1 LDDHAGTLGGIPIN
15 TMNLDDYGWNK
26 SWETQFLEAG
36 GNDDVV
42 PARVTAVYSDRFEV
56 ATAAGTKEAVMTGRL
71 RYNTTYAARK
81 PSIGDWVMAVPNPH
95 GPYAIR
101 SVLPRETC
109 LQRQGVDGNVEAQVI
124 GANIHRCML
133 LQALVGDFNLARL
146 DRYLSVI
153 WDAGIT
159 PLLVLTKADLLSEE
173 EVNDHRARAE
183 DYSPGL
189 DVVAVSSISGYGVD
203 RLRSLLTPGTTNV
216 AIGSSG
222 VGKSTL
228 LNLLL
233 GEEKMDTADVR
244 QDDQRGRHT
253 TTHRQMFR
261 LPGGALFIDTPG
273 MREIGLFNYD
283 GVKTAFADIA
293 RIAARCKFTDCT
305 HTDEPECA
313 VREALA
319 SGDLDPDRWESFQK
333 LKGEERF
340 LQAKEIKLGK
350 KISKA
355 RIKRQKVHYKDFKR
369 GRYVDVDDDY

>member
-1 LDDHAGTLGGIPIN
+1 LPGDLDPIYN
-15 TMNLDDYGWNK
+15 PSTMRIDDYGWNEK
-26 SWETQFLEAG
+26 WETRFLNAG
-36 GNDDVV
+36 GGDDVV
-42 PARVTAVYSDRFEV
+42 PARVTAVYSDRFEI
-56 ATAAGTKEAVMTGRL
+56 ATAVGSKEAVMTGRL
-71 RYNTTYAARK
+71 RYNATYAARK
-81 PSIGDWVMAVPNPH
+81 PAIGDWVIAIPNPH

-124 GANIHRCML
+124 GANIDRCML

-153 WDAGIT
+153 WDAEIT
-159 PLLVLTKADLLSEE
+159 PLLILTKADLLSEE
-173 EVNDHRARAE
+173 EVIEHLARVE

-189 DVVAVSSISGYGVD
+189 EVVAVSSVSGYGID
-203 RLRSLLTPGTTNV
+203 RLRSYLKPGTTSV
-216 AIGSSG
+216 ALGSSG

-233 GEEKMDTADVR
+233 GEEIMDTADVR

-283 GVKTAFADIA
+283 GVKAAFADIA
-293 RIAARCKFTDCT
+293 GIAARCKFTDCT

-313 VREALA
+313 VREALD
-319 SGDLDPDRWESFQK
+319 SGELDEERWESFLK
-333 LKGEERF
+333 LKGEECF
-340 LQAKEIKLGK
+340 HQAKEIKLGK